1 MPSDKYLLA
10 KFDVSGIQ
18 SYIFATNRLREN
30 VGASSQVTKILEE
43 YLPQSIGEAVKE
55 AGYKETQAVILWKEQ
70 DKLEIAENTEIQ
82 AEIIY
87 IGGGNAMVL
96 FRKEEL
102 FMAVGRK
109 LGEKTAR
116 NCQGLSVAAA
126 AVKLEWDKENFGE
139 AMRKLDAEMAVR
151 KARMIRQPVYSPF
164 PVVEQD
170 NVTHQPI
177 TRPSPYADSENGDET
192 VSVKDMT
199 EIQFQKLTE
208 YGRMIQERR
217 GNFYPDLGEIGEYQ
231 YPVEM
236 NDLCPERGDN
246 SYIAV
251 VHIDGNGMGERLLQL
266 KREQPRKAEGE
277 AKRKQYSE
285 EVCRLRNV
293 SKEISSLFSNTY
305 KEVLKRLIP
314 LAKEEKTLKFSI
326 RPIVLDGDDFTF
338 LCPAKQA
345 VPIAAAFLQKLDELQ
360 KENQGED
367 NKITACAGI
376 AFVYSHFPFYV
387 AYDIAEEAC
396 ANAKKSWYQASGSGC
411 KNSYLDFYVVRESEV
426 GGVKHNTKWQKGP
439 YQVLETEKKE
449 GVCLSDLKKTMEQME
464 KEWPSNRLHRIY
476 QTLQE
481 TEEKQDLETLK
492 KEFHSRKHELE
503 DLEECLFDALE
514 LRGLCDWNLL
524 ESSGEKKHEKM
535 EA

>member
-1 MPSDKYLLA
+1 MPSDNYLLA

-43 YLPQSIGEAVKE
+43 YLPQSIEEAVKE
-55 AGYKETQAVILWKEQ
+55 AGYRETQAVLLWKKQ
-70 DKLEIAENTEIQ
+70 DKLEIAENTELQ

-139 AMRKLDAEMAVR
+139 AMRKLDVEMAVR

-170 NVTHQPI
+170 NGTHQPI
-177 TRPSPYADSENGDET
+177 TRRSPYMDSKNGDET
-192 VSVKDMT
+192 GNPEDIT

-208 YGRMIQERR
+208 YERQVQKKI
-217 GNFYPDLGEIGEYQ
+217 GNFYPDLGEIKDYQ

-236 NDLCPERGDN
+236 NNLCPERGDN

-251 VHIDGNGMGERLLQL
+251 VHIDGNGMGERFIQM
-266 KREQPRKAEGE
+266 KREQSQKAEGE
-277 AKRKQYSE
+277 EKRKQYSE
-285 EVCRLRNV
+285 DVCRLRNV
-293 SKEISSLFSNTY
+293 SKEIASLFSNTY
-305 KEVLKRLIP
+305 KEVLTGLLP

-345 VPIAAAFLQKLDELQ
+345 VPIAAAFLRKLDELQ
-360 KENQGED
+360 KENRGKSD
-367 NKITACAGI
+367 KITACAGI

-387 AYDIAEEAC
+387 AYDIAEKAC
-396 ANAKKSWYQASGSGC
+396 ANAKKSWYQASDSGC
-411 KNSYLDFYVVRESEV
+411 KNSYLDFYVVKESEV
-426 GGVKHNTKWQKGP
+426 GGVKHHTKWQKGP
-439 YQVLETEKKE
+439 YKVLETNQKE
-449 GVCLSDLKKTMEQME
+449 GVFLSDLQKTMEQME
-464 KEWPSNRLHRIY
+464 QLPANRLHRIY

-481 TEEKQDLETLK
+481 TEEERDLKPLK
-492 KEFHSRKHELE
+492 KEFRSRGYKLE
-503 DLEECLFDALE
+503 DLGECLFDALE
-514 LRGLCDWNLL
+514 LRGLCNGNLL
-524 ESSGEKKHEKM
+524 GELGEKKEHEKM